1 MIFSRLSRHK
11 PNQSARRR
19 AKKALSE
26 MNRVFGDEYPEKGML
41 LAMGTHSLY
50 PDT

>member
-1 MIFSRLSRHK
+1 
-11 PNQSARRR
+11 
-19 AKKALSE
+19 

-50 PDT
+50 PDTWLINGVIRQNEIVQGSRI